1 MANEKERPEV
11 TPVVD
16 ISKREPSTGQK
27 IFKEFF
33 KSDFKT
39 LRKWVIKD
47 VLIPGIQNL
56 ILNGLSR
63 LFFESDYSDKSS
75 VGERSSISRGRS
87 RVVPYNKAYKGNL
100 STGRREEPT
109 VDDDEDYIPDYRNE
123 LVLPTEK
130 DAIRVIESMK
140 NMIED
145 YDDATVA
152 QLYKLCTITHPDFQ
166 MNKWGW
172 DANAFKG
179 ATYRRV
185 RDGWCLM
192 IPEAIYLS
200 E

>member
-1 MANEKERPEV
+1 MMVNEKERPEV

-16 ISKREPSTGQK
+16 LSKSEPSTGQK
-27 IFKEFF
+27 IFKQFF
-33 KSDFKT
+33 KSDLKT

-63 LFFESDYSDKSS
+63 LFFESDYSDKPS
-75 VGERSSISRGRS
+75 VGERSTIGKGRT
-87 RVVPYNKAYKGNL
+87 RVAYNKVYKGNL
-100 STGRREEPT
+100 TTGRREEPT

-123 LVLPTEK
+123 LVLPSEK
-130 DAIRVIESMK
+130 DAIRVLESMK

-145 YDDATVA
+145 YDDATVS
-152 QLYKLCTITHPDFQ
+152 QLYRLCNITHPDFQ

-172 DANAFKG
+172 DAAAFRG
-179 ATYRRV
+179 STYRRV

-192 IPEAIYLS
+192 IPDAIHLS

>member
-27 IFKEFF
+27 FF

-63 LFFESDYSDKSS
+63 LFFESNYSDKSS
-75 VGERSSISRGRS
+75 VGERSSIAKGRS
-87 RVVPYNKAYKGNL
+87 RVVPYNKAYRGNL
-100 STGRREEPT
+100 TTGRREEPT

-172 DANAFKG
+172 NADTFKG